1 MATVDQC
8 RQALR
13 DIAAK
18 LAADPETVQRVGL
31 DRSIS
36 CHIRDLN
43 MAFHGRL
50 QGGTI
55 VGLTDGDDPRA
66 HIRLSVGSDD
76 LLALVA
82 GRLHFA
88 GAWASGRISVKASIT
103 DLMKLRRLL

>member
-13 DIAAK
+13 DIAAR
-18 LAADPETVQRVGL
+18 LVADPESARRVGL

-36 CHIRDLN
+36 CHIRDLDVS
-43 MAFHGRL
+43 FHGRL
-50 QGGTI
+50 QDGTI

-66 HIRLSVGSDD
+66 QIRLSVGSDD

-82 GRLHFA
+82 GHLHFA
-88 GAWASGRISVKASIT
+88 SAWASGRLSVKASLG
-103 DLMKLRRLL
+103 DLMKLRKLL